1 VRWWYSGATGRV
13 AGNNAGYAGCIV
25 SGWCLDCRFLL
36 GDGVF
41 PDWALHWRST
51 SNDSGGLM
59 STGAIT
65 GLLAAG
71 VAALWVLD
79 FVLIFRAFC

>member
-1 VRWWYSGATGRV
+1 
-13 AGNNAGYAGCIV
+13 
-25 SGWCLDCRFLL
+25 
-36 GDGVF
+36 
-41 PDWALHWRST
+41 
-51 SNDSGGLM
+51 M
-59 STGAIT
+59 SRGAIT